1 MTPETYRLL
10 HVVGV
15 LLVFLGLGGVLATSA
30 GDGGKSPKLFLV
42 SHGIGLLV
50 MLVAGIGFVHK
61 SKLEWQNW
69 LFAKI
74 ACWVLIGAV
83 PFLVRRGVLPRLLA
97 LVVVLGL
104 GATAAWLARAKPF

>member
-15 LLVFLGLGGVLATSA
+15 LLVFLGLGGVLATA
-30 GDGGKSPKLFLV
+30 GRDGGKAPALFLA

-50 MLVAGIGFVHK
+50 MLVAGVGFVHK
-61 SKLEWQNW
+61 SGLAWQNW

-74 ACWVLIGAV
+74 ACWVLIGAM
-83 PFLVRRGVLPRLLA
+83 PFLVRRGVVPRLVA
-97 LVVVLGL
+97 LVLVLGL
-104 GATAAWLARAKPF
+104 GATAAWLARDKPF